1 MFDKVEVIVKA
12 GDGGDGAVSFRREK
26 FVPFGGPDGG
36 DGGDGGDVVI
46 MADPSVTSLRM
57 FRRKRLYRAG
67 NGGNG
72 KGKKQHGKNGE
83 DLILR
88 VPVGTI
94 ALDKNR
100 INGEALI
107 ADLEK
112 PGQQP
117 VVAWGGKGGLG
128 NTHFASSTNQAPRI
142 AQKGEDGEEKAII
155 LELRLIADV
164 GIIGYPNVGKSTL
177 LAAATAAKPRIAN
190 YPFTTLEPVLG
201 VVEVGQRSFVL
212 AEIPGIIDDAHLGRG
227 LGHDFLRHSMRTK
240 MLIHLVDG
248 CSVSLVDNM
257 VRVNKELGLFA
268 PALEQKPQLVVVNK
282 IDLPQVQARLV
293 QIKGA
298 FSSVGTKVLFISAAS
313 GEGVAELM
321 AAAMEMLGQVAA
333 KVEAGEKVPKPKKV
347 FRPQPRGVGTIVHRE
362 GDTFVLLEPELERIV
377 ARVDMS
383 IPEVRWQ
390 LQQQLV
396 RLGVSKALQRAG
408 VKPGDKVRCGDFEW
422 EW

>member
-1 MFDKVEVIVKA
+1 MFDKVGIVVKA

-46 MADPSVTSLRM
+46 MGDPSVTSLRI
-57 FRRKRLYRAG
+57 FGRKRLYRAG
-67 NGGNG
+67 NGEDG
-72 KGKKQHGKNGE
+72 KGKKQHGKKGK
-83 DLILR
+83 DLILG

-94 ALDKNR
+94 ALDKDR
-100 INGEALI
+100 LSDEALI
-107 ADLEK
+107 ADLEQ
-112 PGQQP
+112 PGQQI
-117 VVAWGGKGGLG
+117 VVVWGGQGGLG
-128 NTHFASSTNQAPRI
+128 NSHFASSTNQAPRI
-142 AQKGEDGEEKAII
+142 AQKGEDGEEKSII

-177 LAAATAAKPRIAN
+177 LAAASAAKPKIAS

-201 VVEVGQRSFVL
+201 VVDVGQQSFVL
-212 AEIPGIIDDAHLGRG
+212 AEIPGLIEDAHLGRG
-227 LGHDFLRHSMRTK
+227 LGHDFLRHIMRTK
-240 MLIHLVDG
+240 MLIHLIDG

-257 VRVNKELGLFA
+257 MRVNKELGLFDA
-268 PALEQKPQLVVVNK
+268 ALAQKPQLVVVNK
-282 IDLPQVQARLV
+282 IDLPEVQARLA

-298 FSSVGTKVLFISAAS
+298 FSSVGTTVRFVSAAS

-321 AAAMEMLGQVAA
+321 AAVMEMLGQVAA
-333 KVEAGEKVPKPKKV
+333 KVEAGEKVPQKV
-347 FRPQPRGVGTIVHRE
+347 FRPQPRGVGTIVHKA
-362 GDTFVLLEPELERIV
+362 GDTFVVLAPELERIV

-383 IPEVRWQ
+383 SPEVRWQ
-390 LQQQLV
+390 FRQQLV
-396 RLGVSKALQRAG
+396 KLGVSRALQRAG